1 MFYDE
6 KGGEN
11 MGNQHHHFHDLHE
24 REKGLNRD
32 LKTNQLT
39 MIAMGCAIGTGLFLG
54 SGLAVGT
61 AGPSVLI
68 SYVIGAL
75 IVLLLMGCLAEMTVA
90 HPTSGSFGTIA
101 EKYIHPYAGFIVR
114 YSYWIA
120 NVLAVGV
127 EVSAIAV
134 YMKYWFPNVPGI
146 VWILLFGGVLIYVN
160 ATSVNTF
167 ATFEYWFSMI
177 KVGAIVLFILLGA
190 YVLFGA
196 PEQPGIGSENLV
208 NDGGFLPFGWWGMW
222 VAIFISLFS
231 FLGTEMIAV
240 TAGEAKD
247 PDVAVP
253 KALKATVFR
262 LTTFYV
268 LTMAIMLMIV
278 PWKSAGVDKS
288 PFVKVMEI
296 LNIPGASG
304 VVNFI
309 VLTAALSSM
318 NSQLYASTRMIFSL
332 SRGKYAPAFFGKVNK
347 KGVPTNALTVSTL
360 GIAVAAVVS
369 ALVPGT
375 SYAVMMGISMFGAI
389 FTWLMVFV
397 SHLFFRRKWKQMGG
411 RKLPVRMIGF
421 PYLTILGAVL
431 LLSLMITTWF
441 TQFKIMLQFGVPW
454 LIFLSI
460 AYFIW
465 KKTNAIHHATNDASQ
480 FSGSDAN
487 IDK

>member
-1 MFYDE
+1 M
-6 KGGEN
+6 K
-11 MGNQHHHFHDLHE
+11 NQNNHFHDLHE
-24 REKGLNRD
+24 RERGLNRD
-32 LKTNQLT
+32 LKSSQLT

-68 SYVIGAL
+68 SYMIGAL

-177 KVGAIVLFILLGA
+177 KVSAIVLFILLGA

-196 PEQPGIGSENLV
+196 SDQPGIGSENLV

-231 FLGTEMIAV
+231 FLGTELIAV

-262 LTTFYV
+262 LSTFYV
-268 LTMAIMLMIV
+268 LT
-278 PWKSAGVDKS
+278 
-288 PFVKVMEI
+288 
-296 LNIPGASG
+296 
-304 VVNFI
+304 
-309 VLTAALSSM
+309 
-318 NSQLYASTRMIFSL
+318 QL
-332 SRGKYAPAFFGKVNK
+332 
-347 KGVPTNALTVSTL
+347 
-360 GIAVAAVVS
+360 
-369 ALVPGT
+369 
-375 SYAVMMGISMFGAI
+375 
-389 FTWLMVFV
+389 
-397 SHLFFRRKWKQMGG
+397 
-411 RKLPVRMIGF
+411 
-421 PYLTILGAVL
+421 
-431 LLSLMITTWF
+431 
-441 TQFKIMLQFGVPW
+441 
-454 LIFLSI
+454 
-460 AYFIW
+460 
-465 KKTNAIHHATNDASQ
+465 
-480 FSGSDAN
+480 
-487 IDK
+487 

>member
-1 MFYDE
+1 
-6 KGGEN
+6 
-11 MGNQHHHFHDLHE
+11 MGNPNNHFHDLHE
-24 REKGLNRD
+24 RERGLNRD

-54 SGLAVGT
+54 SGLAIGT

-75 IVLLLMGCLAEMTVA
+75 IVLLLMGCLSEMTVA

-160 ATSVNTF
+160 ATSVHTF

-177 KVGAIVLFILLGA
+177 KVSAIVLFILLGA

-196 PEQPGIGSENLV
+196 SEQPGIGSENLV

-222 VAIFISLFS
+222 IAIFISLFS

-262 LTTFYV
+262 LSTFYV

-278 PWKSAGVDKS
+278 PWKSAEVDKS

-332 SRGKYAPAFFGKVNK
+332 SRGKYAPAFFGKVSK

-360 GIAVAAVVS
+360 GIVVAAVVS

-421 PYLTILGAVL
+421 PYLTILGGVL

-454 LIFLSI
+454 LIFLSV

-465 KKTNAIHHATNDASQ
+465 KKTNAIHHTTNDALQLSE
-480 FSGSDAN
+480 SDVN